1 MNAGLGIGLYII
13 LLIIGIF
20 LFICG
25 IMTAFIVPNYMQL
38 TGWDWIFVF
47 FSTLGVVLGSGG
59 GTLISIN
66 NRSQ

>member
-20 LFICG
+20 LLICG
-25 IMTAFIVPNYMQL
+25 IKTAFIVPNYMQL

-66 NRSQ
+66 RSQ